1 MRAVVAIG
9 QSRAKLTDAYAALQ
23 ARERATGQVDPD
35 KQQAELDKLKSAL
48 PIVTNPLHW
57 QEFIHSI
64 KLAGFTDRRG
74 TTSTTN
80 LISTYILFLA
90 GRSRFDVKLEKLRPL
105 IARWFF
111 MSQLTSRYTGS
122 GETQLQKDLDR
133 LSDGGV
139 TTAGDFTETL
149 DEAIA
154 NELTA
159 DFWSYRIP
167 DLLVTSSQALSPAYQ
182 CYLAALNNL
191 GAELFMIK
199 MPVTQWM
206 NPAMP
211 TIKGME
217 AHHLFP
223 RRYQEKVL
231 GITDLKRINQAANF
245 APTDWDTNIL
255 ISDRPP
261 AEYWAELVKE
271 RAGGDDDWLAKQR
284 YWHALPDDWE
294 TLGYNDFLAQR
305 RKLIA
310 EVIRDGF
317 KKIGV
322 GLAPLAGQ
330 PASVDVMNLDVE
342 PEFEDIAIASL
353 VELGI
358 LRPGDNLD
366 PVDGV
371 QQDAAVTED
380 LALRITDADGRF
392 EEFDSLDAATRH
404 LGFSNVAGIDFWVR
418 DDNPGTTIGE
428 LLQEAHHNRQ
438 QPEA

>member
-1 MRAVVAIG
+1 MADIFVRINSEGVSLKAYDYILTWLSVFWPDGRDTIEQFARNSRVSPETATYLAGKKVAWTAHNPFVHVETGHIVRAVVAIG

-167 DLLVTSSQALSPAYQ
+167 DLLVTSSQALSP
-182 CYLAALNNL
+182 
-191 GAELFMIK
+191 
-199 MPVTQWM
+199 
-206 NPAMP
+206 
-211 TIKGME
+211 
-217 AHHLFP
+217 
-223 RRYQEKVL
+223 
-231 GITDLKRINQAANF
+231 
-245 APTDWDTNIL
+245 
-255 ISDRPP
+255 
-261 AEYWAELVKE
+261 
-271 RAGGDDDWLAKQR
+271 
-284 YWHALPDDWE
+284 
-294 TLGYNDFLAQR
+294 
-305 RKLIA
+305 
-310 EVIRDGF
+310 
-317 KKIGV
+317 
-322 GLAPLAGQ
+322 
-330 PASVDVMNLDVE
+330 
-342 PEFEDIAIASL
+342 
-353 VELGI
+353 
-358 LRPGDNLD
+358 
-366 PVDGV
+366 
-371 QQDAAVTED
+371 
-380 LALRITDADGRF
+380 
-392 EEFDSLDAATRH
+392 
-404 LGFSNVAGIDFWVR
+404 
-418 DDNPGTTIGE
+418 
-428 LLQEAHHNRQ
+428 
-438 QPEA
+438 